1 MNKSLKALFM
11 ASMLPVMMLMAA
23 VTLTSCEGTLDDIF
37 GEWSRPTNQQN
48 NEPTEDEIEA
58 AQIREAVALLEEAQ
72 KEGSITTMYFTVSG
86 TDYEATF
93 KKVGTEF
100 VLQELKSTKAAT
112 RGYDEMDVF
121 MEMTTVSELT
131 LPDGSDDESTDEAAP
146 TIDDGETT
154 WNLDDGTEEETE
166 DGSIASEEEIEKDD
180 DEVDNPA
187 DENTLIEDDPV
198 EDLSD
203 NPAMPKA
210 SDLLLHFSVKDKST
224 GVALV
229 DIYSNMGNSEMTV
242 ELNANADASSDVT
255 VNGVTKTL
263 GSGKKECIIMLP
275 KNKKAKIKYKDND
288 TWAKLVNKQRNLSS
302 SKGIVKYNNNYWL
315 LDGEQPVNKSSSVGT
330 YYNSS
335 LLVNRLCLYANVN
348 KSVYSR
354 SKIKNSFRKGDKFY
368 VRVEFNKKSNG
379 AVMRD
384 AFDFNVNKNSS
395 SMVSVK
401 KVDGSQ
407 NIFEIEAIME
417 PTGEENKL
425 KYFKLN
431 FGYKDYNG
439 KVIKKKFKGYI
450 RLDMTSDQAAAEK
463 LYKEIDDDGL
473 KITDEVISNFVSISK
488 LVGDFVDAAMI
499 SEAYAKP
506 LAEKICKKKNLTSGV
521 VLFMG
526 GDDTKGY
533 DFYVISGDS
542 KSKTHLAFDA
552 AIPAAWEGL
561 TLFYVK
567 KSTSS
572 E

>member
-1 MNKSLKALFM
+1 MKKSLKALFM

-121 MEMTTVSELT
+121 MDMITVSELT
-131 LPDGSDDESTDEAAP
+131 STDGSDDESTDEAAP

-154 WNLDDGTEEETE
+154 WNLDDGTEEEAE
-166 DGSIASEEEIEKDD
+166 DGSIASEEEIEKDN
-180 DEVDNPA
+180 DEVDNPD

-210 SDLLLHFSVKDKST
+210 SDQLLHFSVKDKST

-229 DIYSNMGNSEMTV
+229 DTYTNMGNSEMTE
-242 ELNANADASSDVT
+242 ELNDNAEASNDVA
-255 VNGVTKTL
+255 VNGVKKTL
-263 GSGKKECIIMLP
+263 GSGKKKCTIMLP
-275 KNKKAKIKYKDND
+275 KNKKAIIMYNDND
-288 TWAKLVNKQRNLSS
+288 TWAKLVNKQRYISS

-315 LDGEQPVNKSSSVGT
+315 LDGEQPVNKSSSIRT

-335 LLVNRLCLYANVN
+335 RFVDRLCLYTNVN
-348 KSVYSR
+348 NSVYSN
-354 SKIKNSFRKGDKFY
+354 SETNNSFRKGDKFY
-368 VRVEFNKKSNG
+368 VRVEFNKKSDG

-384 AFDFNVNKNSS
+384 EFFSIISQKYSS
-395 SMVSVK
+395 LVSVK
-401 KVDGSQ
+401 KLDGFQ
-407 NIFEIEAIME
+407 NVFEIEAIME
-417 PTGEENKL
+417 PTGEKIF
-425 KYFKLN
+425 KKFKLN

-439 KVIKKKFKGYI
+439 KEIMRIFYGNI

-463 LYKEIDDDGL
+463 LYEEIDDDGME
-473 KITDEVISNFVSISK
+473 ITDEVSISI
-488 LVGDFVDAAMI
+488 LVGDFVNEAAMI

-506 LAEKICKKKNLTSGV
+506 LAEKICTEKNLTSGV

-526 GDDTKGY
+526 GDETNGY

-542 KSKTHLAFDA
+542 NSKTHLASTA
-552 AIPAAWEGL
+552 TIPETWKGL

-567 KSTSS
+567 K
-572 E
+572 

>member
-1 MNKSLKALFM
+1 MKKSLTALFM
-11 ASMLPVMMLMAA
+11 ASMLPVMILMAA

-37 GEWSRPTNQQN
+37 GEWSRPTGQQN

-112 RGYDEMDVF
+112 RGYDKWDVF
-121 MEMTTVSELT
+121 MDMITVSELT
-131 LPDGSDDESTDEAAP
+131 STDGSDDESTDEAAP

-166 DGSIASEEEIEKDD
+166 DIASEEEIEKDD
-180 DEVDNPA
+180 DEVYNPA

-210 SDLLLHFSVKDKST
+210 SDQLLHFSVKDKST
-224 GVALV
+224 GEALV
-229 DIYSNMGNSEMTV
+229 DTYTNMGNSEMTE
-242 ELNANADASSDVT
+242 ELNENAEASSDVA
-255 VNGVTKTL
+255 VNGVKKTL
-263 GSGKKECIIMLP
+263 GSGKKICIIMLP
-275 KNKKAKIKYKDND
+275 KNKKAKIKYNDND
-288 TWAKLVNKQRNLSS
+288 TWAKLVNKQRYLSS

-315 LDGEQPVNKSSSVGT
+315 LDGEQPVNKSSSIRT

-335 LLVNRLCLYANVN
+335 RLVDRLCLYTNVEN
-348 KSVYSR
+348 SVYSN
-354 SKIKNSFRKGDKFY
+354 SKTKNSFRKGDKFY
-368 VRVEFNKKSNG
+368 VRVEFNKKSDG

-384 AFDFNVNKNSS
+384 EFFSIIDQKYSSLVSAKKLDGYQNV
-395 SMVSVK
+395 
-401 KVDGSQ
+401 
-407 NIFEIEAIME
+407 FEIEAIME
-417 PTGEENKL
+417 PTGEKNIFKP
-425 KYFKLN
+425 FKLN

-439 KVIKKKFKGYI
+439 KEIKRIFYGNI

-463 LYKEIDDDGL
+463 LYEKLDEGMDNIPADMVSEWI
-473 KITDEVISNFVSISK
+473 ITT
-488 LVGDFVDAAMI
+488 LVGDFVDAAAMI

-506 LAEKICKKKNLTSGV
+506 LAEKICTEKNLGGV

-526 GDDTKGY
+526 GDETNGY
-533 DFYVISGDS
+533 DFYVISSDS

-567 KSTSS
+567 K
-572 E
+572 

>member
-1 MNKSLKALFM
+1 MKKSLKALFM
-11 ASMLPVMMLMAA
+11 TSMLPVMMLMAA

-121 MEMTTVSELT
+121 MDMITVSELT
-131 LPDGSDDESTDEAAP
+131 STDGSDDESTDEAAP

-154 WNLDDGTEEETE
+154 WNLDDGTEEEAE

-180 DEVDNPA
+180 DEVDNPD

-210 SDLLLHFSVKDKST
+210 SDQLLHFSVKDKST

-229 DIYSNMGNSEMTV
+229 DTYTNMGNSEMTE
-242 ELNANADASSDVT
+242 ELNDNAEASNDVA
-255 VNGVTKTL
+255 VNGVKKTL
-263 GSGKKECIIMLP
+263 GSGKKKCIIMLP
-275 KNKKAKIKYKDND
+275 KNKKAIIMYNDND
-288 TWAKLVNKQRNLSS
+288 TWAKLVNKQRYISS

-315 LDGEQPVNKSSSVGT
+315 LDGEQPVNKSSSIRT

-335 LLVNRLCLYANVN
+335 RFVDRLCLYTNVN
-348 KSVYSR
+348 NSVYSN
-354 SKIKNSFRKGDKFY
+354 SETNNSFRKGDKFY
-368 VRVEFNKKSNG
+368 VRVEFNKKSDG

-384 AFDFNVNKNSS
+384 EFFSIISQKYSS
-395 SMVSVK
+395 LVSVK
-401 KVDGSQ
+401 KLDGFQ
-407 NIFEIEAIME
+407 NVFEIEAIME
-417 PTGEENKL
+417 PTGEKIF
-425 KYFKLN
+425 KKFKLN

-439 KVIKKKFKGYI
+439 KEIMRIFYGNI

-463 LYKEIDDDGL
+463 LYEEIDDDGME
-473 KITDEVISNFVSISK
+473 ITDEVSISI
-488 LVGDFVDAAMI
+488 LVGDFVNEAAMI

-506 LAEKICKKKNLTSGV
+506 LAEKICTEKNLTSGV

-526 GDDTKGY
+526 GDETNGY

-542 KSKTHLAFDA
+542 NSKTHLASTA
-552 AIPAAWEGL
+552 TIPETWKGL

-567 KSTSS
+567 K
-572 E
+572 

>member
-187 DENTLIEDDPV
+187 DENTPIVDDPV

-210 SDLLLHFSVKDKST
+210 SDQLLHFSVKDKST

-229 DIYSNMGNSEMTV
+229 DIYTNMGNSEMTV

-255 VNGVTKTL
+255 VNGVTKML

-275 KNKKAKIKYKDND
+275 QNKKAKIKYKDND

-348 KSVYSR
+348 KSVYSK

-384 AFDFNVNKNSS
+384 EFFSIIDQKFSSLVSAKKLDGYQNV
-395 SMVSVK
+395 
-401 KVDGSQ
+401 
-407 NIFEIEAIME
+407 FEIEAIME
-417 PTGEENKL
+417 PTGENVFKN
-425 KYFKLN
+425 FKLN

-439 KVIKKKFKGYI
+439 KVIKKKFNGYI